1 MTALV
6 VMNFK
11 VDGLGFRRF
20 KEVVG
25 QYQRWFVYDLGASEV
40 PGLAP
45 LVAEYDGNGN
55 LVAKISLM
63 MEGDCWL

>member
-1 MTALV
+1 MVRVEDSV

-25 QYQRWFVYDLGASEV
+25 QYQRWFVYETLSVFKALLSFLKLRQHCNH
-40 PGLAP
+40 LAT
-45 LVAEYDGNGN
+45 
-55 LVAKISLM
+55 
-63 MEGDCWL
+63 